1 MRFPQIAAA
10 ATVLSLALG
19 FGLPAKADLVI
30 QGRAAQALQC
40 ASTLIVGA
48 EVLWAAGEL
57 SPREYDEIYDAAA
70 WILDHHV
77 PGTDAQKIQAVKQRG
92 AKIVDRYTLQEL
104 ADEIE
109 RTGAWCEKEFL

>member
-1 MRFPQIAAA
+1 MRFPHIAAA
-10 ATVLSLALG
+10 ATVLSLTLG

-30 QGRAAQALQC
+30 EGRAAQALQC

-57 SPREYDEIYDAAA
+57 TQGEYDEIYSAAA
-70 WILDHHV
+70 WILDNHV
-77 PGTDAQKIQAVKQRG
+77 PGTDEEKIQAVEQRG
-92 AKIVDRYTLQEL
+92 AKIADRYTIDEL
-104 ADEIE
+104 ADEID